1 MLAAPL
7 SAATSASSVATRS
20 GNDARAA
27 RAVAAPARR
36 KVIVSASAKDT
47 ETIADRVALGRSKLA
62 AALVALPLVIGAP
75 GLANADDDF
84 VAPAAEE
91 TAAPTE
97 EAAAPTEEAAAPV
110 DDETPYVA
118 PAPQGSD
125 DAMSAYEAATR
136 SGGNSSTAKRVVE
149 QSKPKKSGG
158 GGGGILGG
166 VGVLALGAAGF
177 AAFKAGAGSSDEDG
191 DDEGGYQEPT
201 PEAAPAGNPFAS
213 FTEKKTA
220 AVDEEEEEEYYEEE
234 VEEKPKVDFAAA
246 AAAAVAAAAAKR
258 EELAALAAERKELA
272 EAARAEKA
280 ATVAA
285 TKIMRR
291 EPREDTPVPVQ
302 ASTVRMPA
310 RLSAEEGSLL
320 PRGFP
325 TVDDLA
331 ECEDAEEKE
340 ELCDKADLLV
350 ERLEAKADSAEDFV
364 DGPICAFFGFLKPNA
379 IRNAEKARATAEEA
393 AAAAAA
399 LRRAAAGGPGG
410 GVIAGAIAAIVAAG
424 AAAIIL
430 GGGGGDGEPVVKQ
443 SAPRAARTPTER
455 VVKQP
460 KDSSAREAAY
470 EGALR

>member
-20 GNDARAA
+20 GNDARAP

-84 VAPAAEE
+84 VVPAAEE
-91 TAAPTE
+91 T
-97 EAAAPTEEAAAPV
+97 AAPTEEAAAPV

-191 DDEGGYQEPT
+191 EDEGGYQEPT

-220 AVDEEEEEEYYEEE
+220 AVVEEEEEEYYEEE

-272 EAARAEKA
+272 EAAREEKA

-424 AAAIIL
+424 AAA
-430 GGGGGDGEPVVKQ
+430 
-443 SAPRAARTPTER
+443 RTPTER

>member
-75 GLANADDDF
+75 GFANADDDF

-191 DDEGGYQEPT
+191 EDEGGYQEPT

-220 AVDEEEEEEYYEEE
+220 AVEPEEEEEY
-234 VEEKPKVDFAAA
+234 
-246 AAAAVAAAAAKR
+246 
-258 EELAALAAERKELA
+258 
-272 EAARAEKA
+272 
-280 ATVAA
+280 
-285 TKIMRR
+285 
-291 EPREDTPVPVQ
+291 
-302 ASTVRMPA
+302 
-310 RLSAEEGSLL
+310 
-320 PRGFP
+320 
-325 TVDDLA
+325 
-331 ECEDAEEKE
+331 
-340 ELCDKADLLV
+340 
-350 ERLEAKADSAEDFV
+350 
-364 DGPICAFFGFLKPNA
+364 
-379 IRNAEKARATAEEA
+379 
-393 AAAAAA
+393 
-399 LRRAAAGGPGG
+399 
-410 GVIAGAIAAIVAAG
+410 
-424 AAAIIL
+424 
-430 GGGGGDGEPVVKQ
+430 
-443 SAPRAARTPTER
+443 
-455 VVKQP
+455 
-460 KDSSAREAAY
+460 
-470 EGALR
+470 